1 MSLLTV
7 KDLGKSFGGVK
18 AVDGIT
24 FEIAAGEL
32 LALIGPNGAGKS
44 TTFNMLNGQLQAD
57 RGSIR
62 FAGQELLGLAP
73 REIWR
78 LGVGRTFQIAETFSS
93 LTVIE
98 NVQMALLS
106 HAGRIF
112 SFFKAARLHER
123 ERALELLEQVG
134 MASQAE
140 RPCSALAYSDVK
152 RVELAIALANRPR
165 LLLMDEPTAGMAPKE
180 RNALM
185 TLTKKLVIEQQIA
198 VLFTEHSMDVV
209 FAHADRMIVL
219 ARGRLIA
226 QGVPDDIRKDAKV
239 QEVYFG
245 SGATFEDE
253 IAVSTA
259 KVQAQIT
266 EQAAQG
272 LSNVQTTEEP
282 SQSPL
287 NVHALTAAKTGAREA
302 KLARAA
308 HEAFSAPNQAELL
321 LSVQYL
327 CAWYGA
333 AQILYDVN
341 IQVKRG
347 EVVAL
352 MGRNGAG
359 KSTTMKALMGLLE
372 KRSGMLQFMG
382 SDISKD
388 AAHRIAASGLG
399 YVPEDRR
406 IFTDLTVLEN
416 LEVGRQKARVWP
428 DGVAAPAWTVQQLFT
443 LFPNLG
449 EMPKRPGGQMSGGEQ
464 QMLTVARSLM
474 GNPYLVLLDEPS
486 EGVAPVIVEQM
497 VQMILA
503 LKKQG
508 VSILLSEQNLHF
520 ARLVC
525 DRAYVLEKGQ
535 IRFSGTM
542 AELDSDEHV
551 RQTYLNV

>member
-18 AVDGIT
+18 AVDGIS
-24 FEIAAGEL
+24 FELEAGEL

-44 TTFNMLNGQLQAD
+44 TTFNMVNGQLQAD
-57 RGSIR
+57 RGSIH
-62 FAGQELLGLAP
+62 FAGQELVGLAP

-106 HAGRIF
+106 HAGQVF
-112 SFFKAARLHER
+112 SFFKAARTHER
-123 ERALELLEQVG
+123 TRALELLEQVG
-134 MASQAE
+134 MASQAD

-185 TLTKKLVIEQQIA
+185 TLTKKLVLEQQIA

-226 QGVPDDIRKDAKV
+226 QGKADDIRKDAKV

-253 IAVSTA
+253 AAAVVSIVKAQAANEPNKGTSA
-259 KVQAQIT
+259 ARAIEDAQKGLLEAQI
-266 EQAAQG
+266 
-272 LSNVQTTEEP
+272 VQDSRKDVSSRGQIEP
-282 SQSPL
+282 
-287 NVHALTAAKTGAREA
+287 
-302 KLARAA
+302 
-308 HEAFSAPNQAELL
+308 L
-321 LSVQYL
+321 LSVQTL
-327 CAWYGA
+327 RAWYGA

-341 IQVKRG
+341 VEVKRG

-372 KRSGMLQFMG
+372 KRTGDVRFMG
-382 SDISKD
+382 RDISKD

-416 LEVGRQKARVWP
+416 LEVGRQKPRLWP
-428 DGVAAPAWTVQQLFT
+428 DGSAAPTWTVQQLFT

-449 EMPKRPGGQMSGGEQ
+449 EMPRRPGGQMSGGEQ

-497 VQMILA
+497 VQMILE

-542 AELDSDEHV
+542 AELDANEHV
-551 RQTYLNV
+551 RQTYLSV